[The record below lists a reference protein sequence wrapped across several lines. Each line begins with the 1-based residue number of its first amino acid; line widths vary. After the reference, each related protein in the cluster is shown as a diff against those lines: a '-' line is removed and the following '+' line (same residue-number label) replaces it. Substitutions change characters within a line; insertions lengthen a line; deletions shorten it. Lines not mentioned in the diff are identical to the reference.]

1 MSVTPLQADGGDG
14 CLWGCGLALASLPL
28 VVILQH
34 FEERNKRKVE
44 RLEEETQVL
53 RLEAEKE
60 RLLAERA
67 DAAAE
72 RKRRKMTA
80 AGYVLCPACE
90 QWRDKLGE
98 DGVCEPCEI
107 EAEIADVID
116 E

>member
-1 MSVTPLQADGGDG
+1 MQSEP
-14 CLWGCGLALASLPL
+14 GCGLGCLLMIPVVLVMALIEGAGDKS
-28 VVILQH
+28 
-34 FEERNKRKVE
+34 KAD
-44 RLEEETQVL
+44 RLAAKNRVL
-53 RLEAEKE
+53 RLEAEQE

-67 DAAAE
+67 ASAAE
-72 RKRRKMTA
+72 RKRRKMLD

-98 DGVCEPCEI
+98 NGVCEPCEI